1 MNMGFGV
8 FFTFIV
14 IFLVLIVI
22 SSAANAAKRNGAG
35 RNTNMRRTVSS
46 DGHAVPRRE
55 DLTCDTNEGHHHP
68 EESAMAKEFGPRY
81 IVHDE
86 PEEGYVIL
94 NGVKRKLTDCSK
106 Y

>member
-8 FFTFIV
+8 FITVIV
-14 IFLVLIVI
+14 IFWILIVF
-22 SSAANAAKRNGAG
+22 ALVANAAKRNGAG
-35 RNTNMRRTVSS
+35 KNTNMRRTVSS

-94 NGVKRKLTDCSK
+94 NGVKRKLTDCGK

>member
-1 MNMGFGV
+1 MDRNFGSL
-8 FFTFIV
+8 FTVIV
-14 IFLVLIVI
+14 IIWILIAI
-22 SSAANAAKRNGAG
+22 ASAVNAAKNSGA
-35 RNTNMRRTVSS
+35 RKNRSARRMVSD
-46 DGHAVPRRE
+46 DGHAVPRQE
-55 DLTCDTNEGHHHP
+55 DLTCDANDGHHHP

-106 Y
+106 F